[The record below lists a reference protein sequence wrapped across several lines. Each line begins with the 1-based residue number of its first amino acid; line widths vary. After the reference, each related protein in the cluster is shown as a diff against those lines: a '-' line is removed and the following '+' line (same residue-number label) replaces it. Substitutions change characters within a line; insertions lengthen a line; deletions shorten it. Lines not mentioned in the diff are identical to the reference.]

1 MCGASRDG
9 TGGFLD
15 FFWIVRRRRRVRKQ
29 ISSWWYTSSY
39 RVHRDDVYGQYHQYH
54 LARSHFANRGVGG
67 SSPSPTRPPPPAAE
81 DDAERVNSSANARAA
96 LPNASARNPPAVSPP
111 SRFATEAS
119 VPFDANARA
128 ARSKN
133 FAADAA
139 AASSSVPRNGHA
151 SPNAADDDVHDN
163 DVDHV
168 EDAPNA
174 RSGPPSSR
182 NVSVVRSNSSSGL
195 GTRARSSV
203 RALETLETSAN
214 G

>member
-1 MCGASRDG
+1 M
-9 TGGFLD
+9 D
-15 FFWIVRRRRRVRKQ
+15 FFGFYDDGDAFENRFLRGGTQVDTEYIVTMSTDN
-29 ISSWWYTSSY
+29 IIN
-39 RVHRDDVYGQYHQYH
+39 

-67 SSPSPTRPPPPAAE
+67 SSPSPTRPPRPAAE
-81 DDAERVNSSANARAA
+81 DDAARVNSSANARAA

-133 FAADAA
+133 FAADAD
-139 AASSSVPRNGHA
+139 AASSSIPRNGHA
-151 SPNAADDDVHDN
+151 SPNAADDDVHDD

-168 EDAPNA
+168 DDAPNA

-195 GTRARSSV
+195 GTRRARAQSV
-203 RALETLETSAN
+203 RALETLETRAN